1 MNPFTFQLCEF
12 LSIIAKINQSIQEN
26 NLEKFEALLTSPEAN
41 IEDVSEATIRKYFQ
55 ACQKSKNP
63 LLNHGDLQEI
73 IDDCNNNFGQIEAI
87 KEVNEAIEKCDVPR
101 LKSALSNPDLAIK
114 IGGLTDDD
122 AIHILCLMRDF
133 KANLSLAENEDR
145 QLWLDH
151 ITDIV
156 NEAFEHKNEAI
167 RAGTAL
173 AIGNYLSFLII
184 LPENLTGLFTLNFG
198 GKL

>member
-1 MNPFTFQLCEF
+1 MNFRAKTVIVVLTFLVTFQLCEF
-12 LSIIAKINQSIQEN
+12 LSIIAKINKSIQEN
-26 NLEKFEALLTSPEAN
+26 DLEKFGSLLTSPEAN
-41 IEDVSEATIRKYFQ
+41 IEDVSEANIRKYLQ
-55 ACQKSKNP
+55 ACKKSQNP
-63 LLNHGDLQEI
+63 LLNHGDLQEL

-101 LKSALSNPDLAIK
+101 LKSALNNPDLALLK
-114 IGGLTDDD
+114 IGDLTSDDD
-122 AIHILCLMRDF
+122 IIHILCLMRDF

-173 AIGNYLSFLII
+173 AIGKFTNYSVLI
-184 LPENLTGLFTLNFG
+184 
-198 GKL
+198 